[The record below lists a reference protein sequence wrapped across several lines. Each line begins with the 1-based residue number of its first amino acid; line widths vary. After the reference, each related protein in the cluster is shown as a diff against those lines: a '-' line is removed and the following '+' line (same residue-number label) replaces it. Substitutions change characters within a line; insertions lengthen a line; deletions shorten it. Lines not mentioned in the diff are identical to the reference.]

1 MDFKI
6 LYQGILSLFI
16 IFSMALPLNGQTP
29 GMNTGQSFSTK
40 TSNQRYVTDEKGN
53 ILMYVNVWGHVK
65 RPGNI
70 LVYDGIDLASVLSM
84 AGGPNRGAKYESIL
98 LIRDIPDD
106 LGNTKYEIDMDTFVK
121 EGDKSHFVQ
130 ILPNDTIIVN
140 QTKFSYIL
148 STTSIINTFIQLLN
162 LYINIERL

>member
-1 MDFKI
+1 MSCNKI
-6 LYQGILSLFI
+6 YRRLSSLFI
-16 IFSMALPLNGQTP
+16 ILFLVLPLFSQTP

-98 LIRDIPDD
+98 VIRDIPDEV
-106 LGNTKYEIDMDTFVK
+106 GNTKYEIDLEEFIK
-121 EGDKSHFVQ
+121 EGDKGNFVE

-140 QTKFSYIL
+140 QTRYAYFL
-148 STTSIINTFIQLLN
+148 SNISLLNTVIQMMN
-162 LYINIERL
+162 LYINISRL

>member
-1 MDFKI
+1 MDPKKVYRRIF
-6 LYQGILSLFI
+6 SLFI
-16 IFSMALPLNGQTP
+16 ILSLTLPLYAQTP
-29 GMNTGQSFSTK
+29 GMNNGQSFSTK

-84 AGGPNRGAKYESIL
+84 VGGPNRGAKYESLL

-106 LGNTKYEIDMDTFVK
+106 AGQTKYVIDLEKFIK
-121 EGDKSHFVQ
+121 EGDKGNFVE
-130 ILPNDTIIVN
+130 IMPNDTIIVS
-140 QTKFSYIL
+140 QTKASYIL
-148 STTSIINTFIQLLN
+148 SNVGFINTILQMMN
-162 LYINIERL
+162 LYINITR

>member
-1 MDFKI
+1 MNFKKMYGRI
-6 LYQGILSLFI
+6 FSFCIILSLLMPI
-16 IFSMALPLNGQTP
+16 YAQTP
-29 GMNTGQSFSTK
+29 GMNSGQSFSTK

-98 LIRDIPDD
+98 LIRDLPDEH
-106 LGNTKYEIDMDTFVK
+106 GITKYEIDLEKFIK
-121 EGDKSHFVQ
+121 EGDKGNFVE

-140 QTKFSYIL
+140 QTKMAYFL
-148 STTSIINTFIQLLN
+148 SNISFLNTVIQMMN
-162 LYINIERL
+162 LYVNISRL